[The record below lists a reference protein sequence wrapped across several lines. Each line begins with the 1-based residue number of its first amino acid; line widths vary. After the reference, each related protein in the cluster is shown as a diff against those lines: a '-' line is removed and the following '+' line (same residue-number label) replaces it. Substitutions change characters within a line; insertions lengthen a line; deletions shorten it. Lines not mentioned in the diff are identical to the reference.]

1 MIGQVAAPSPADGS
15 REAGRKA
22 RGEQVAGTRFPAVD
36 GLRGVAILSVLLYHT
51 NWFTNGLFGVDAF
64 FVLSGFL
71 VTLLLIREMERTG
84 HIALGRFFRRRF
96 KRLMPGLA
104 VTLGLVVALGYLL
117 SPLREAIQIKNQ
129 GLAAL
134 FQVANWAQIARGD
147 AYWDQSGAISP
158 FSAMWSLSITE
169 QFYVVWP
176 IVLVIAFFVFRRRVL
191 PVAVLTALLFAASA
205 AVAPVLWN
213 GDNSDR
219 LYLATHTRAVAFMA
233 GALAA
238 FVVHLAQRRL
248 ARREAEARAGTV
260 TLLNVLAVVTFVAV
274 VYCSVKVKTYHDPW
288 LYKGGLAIVAT
299 LVAVLTAALCVNR
312 GPVVKTLSYPLLA
325 EVGQISYSMYLLHL
339 PVYWLLLQ
347 AWPDLKPYALFVM
360 GAGATW
366 LLAMIMHYQIEQ
378 FRHRDWRPSRAV
390 PLFSAASLAI
400 GAGAYYLPTYIEH
413 QMRPGGKQLVL
424 TLGDSMAEDFATT
437 LAKYGGRYAV
447 VDGGQGGCGVMS
459 PEQTRDRVDKVLKNW
474 DACRDWPTFWKNQ
487 LDDSQPDAVLIH
499 LGWDATEQQVGGK
512 WLSPCD
518 AAYRTRYLRR
528 LSTAVGVVT
537 ASAPRAKVL
546 LMNER
551 RVNGAITADWGIC
564 FDKVVAQYAHTAPRS
579 VTLVDLDHFLCAGED
594 CRTQTDS
601 GKRLYPDGDGV
612 HLTHAGM
619 GYLAPWLQDRISAV
633 LPAPAKKK

>member
-1 MIGQVAAPSPADGS
+1 MIGQVEAPSQ
-15 REAGRKA
+15 AGRNRKA
-22 RGEQVAGTRFPAVD
+22 RQNARRDEVASTRFPGVD

-84 HIALGRFFRRRF
+84 RIALGRFFRRRF

-104 VTLGLVVALGYLL
+104 VTLALVVALGYLL
-117 SPLREAIQIKNQ
+117 SPLREAVQIKNQ
-129 GLAAL
+129 GLASL
-134 FQVANWAQIARGD
+134 FQVANWAQISRGD

-158 FSAMWSLSITE
+158 LSAMWSLSITE

-176 IVLVIAFFVFRRRVL
+176 IVMVVAFLLCGRRVL

-205 AVAPVLWN
+205 AVAPMLWN
-213 GDNSDR
+213 GDNSDK
-219 LYLATHTRAVAFMA
+219 LYLATHTRAVAFVA
-233 GALAA
+233 GALGA

-248 ARREAEARAGTV
+248 VRREAEARAGTV
-260 TLLNVLAVVTFVAV
+260 TALNLLAVVTFVAV
-274 VYCSVKVKTYHDPW
+274 VYCSVKISTYHDPW
-288 LYKGGLAIVAT
+288 LYQGGLAVVAV

-312 GPVVKTLSYPLLA
+312 GPVVKALSYQPLA
-325 EVGQISYSMYLLHL
+325 EIGQISYSMYLLHL

-347 AWPDLKPYALFVM
+347 AWPELKPYALFVL
-360 GAGATW
+360 GAGLTW
-366 LLAMIMHYQIEQ
+366 LLSMIMHYQIEQ
-378 FRHRDWRPSRAV
+378 IRTRQWRPSRAV
-390 PLFSAASLAI
+390 PLFSVAGLLI
-400 GAGAYYLPTYIEH
+400 GAGAYYLPAYIEH

-437 LAKYGGRYAV
+437 LADYGGRYAV

-459 PEQTRDRVDKVLKNW
+459 PDQTRDRVDKVLKNW
-474 DACRDWPTFWKNQ
+474 DACRKWPTYWKNR

-499 LGWDATEQQVGGK
+499 LGWDATEQHVDGK
-512 WLSPCD
+512 WLSACD
-518 AAYRTRYLRR
+518 PAYRTRYLRQ

-537 ASAPRAKVL
+537 AQAPHTKVL

-551 RVNGAITADWGIC
+551 RVNGAITAEWGTC
-564 FDKVVAQYAHTAPRS
+564 FNKVVGEYARTAPPA
-579 VTLVDLDHFLCAGED
+579 VTLLDFDGFLCSGD
-594 CRTQTDS
+594 HCRTENES
-601 GKRLYPDGDGV
+601 GDRLYPDGDGV

-619 GYLAPWLQDRISAV
+619 GYLGPWLQDRITAV
-633 LPAPAKKK
+633 LPPPKKK

>member
-1 MIGQVAAPSPADGS
+1 MIGQTDALAPAEVSSEERRSARRDEVA
-15 REAGRKA
+15 R
-22 RGEQVAGTRFPAVD
+22 TRFPAVD

-71 VTLLLIREMERTG
+71 VTLLLIRELERTG
-84 HIALGRFFRRRF
+84 RIAVGRFFRRRF
-96 KRLMPGLA
+96 KRLMPGLT

-134 FQVANWAQIARGD
+134 LQVANWAQIARGD

-158 FSAMWSLSITE
+158 LSAMWSLSITE
-169 QFYVVWP
+169 QFYVAWP
-176 IVLVIAFFVFRRRVL
+176 LVLGVAFFVFRRRVL
-191 PVAVLTALLFAASA
+191 PVAILTALLFAGSA
-205 AVAPVLWN
+205 AVAPLLWN

-219 LYLATHTRAVAFMA
+219 LYLATHTRAVAFVA

-248 ARREAEARAGTV
+248 IRREAEAGNGAVTV
-260 TLLNVLAVVTFVAV
+260 LNLLAVVTFAAV
-274 VYCSVKVKTYHDPW
+274 VYCSVEVDTYHDPR
-288 LYKGGLAIVAT
+288 LYKGGLALVAT
-299 LVAVLTAALCVNR
+299 LVAVLTASLCVNR
-312 GPVVKTLSYPLLA
+312 GPVVKVLSYQPLA

-347 AWPDLKPYALFVM
+347 AWPDLKPYALFVL

-378 FRHRDWRPSRAV
+378 VRHRDWRASRAI
-390 PLFSAASLAI
+390 PLFTVAGLVI

-413 QMRPGGKQLVL
+413 QMRPDGKQLVL

-437 LAKYGGRYAV
+437 LADHGGRYAV

-459 PEQTRDRVDKVLKNW
+459 PDAARDRVNKVLKNW
-474 DACRDWPTFWKNQ
+474 PACRNWQRFWQNR
-487 LDDSQPDAVLIH
+487 LDDSRPDAVLIH
-499 LGWDATEQQVGGK
+499 LGWDATEQEVGGK

-518 AAYRTRYLRR
+518 AAYRTRYLKQ
-528 LSTAVGVVT
+528 LSTAIGVVT
-537 ASAPRAKVL
+537 TEAPRAKVL

-551 RVNGAITADWGIC
+551 RVNGAITAEWGDC
-564 FDKVVAQYAHTAPRS
+564 FNKVVGEYAKTAPAQ
-579 VTLVDLDHFLCAGED
+579 VTLVDIDHYLCAGSD
-594 CRTQTDS
+594 CRESTDS

-619 GYLAPWLQDRISAV
+619 DYLAPWLQDQISAV
-633 LPAPAKKK
+633 LPAPKKK